1 MYVFS
6 ALSRFFASSGLS
18 QFSHFLRRPV
28 NTVGAECLR
37 GYQYAN
43 SNGRF
48 ISAFSPRKGLLYS
61 SSTRGENGSCGIRT
75 CICDFGRSAVFPLHH
90 GRQKQVSAAVQGIA
104 SLRATILPKKVV
116 KITTSNPKSAWGGEE
131 PRRRAISLRTVRPPP
146 PLYCSESPPC
156 LPLSTRSHRQA

>member
-18 QFSHFLRRPV
+18 QFSHFLRRACKHGRCRMSPW
-28 NTVGAECLR
+28 LR
-37 GYQYAN
+37 IRKQQWEIYLCVL
-43 SNGRF
+43 
-48 ISAFSPRKGLLYS
+48 SPKGTSLLFLHK
-61 SSTRGENGSCGIRT
+61 RENGSCGIRT

-90 GRQKQVSAAVQGIA
+90 GRQKQASTAVQGIA

-116 KITTSNPKSAWGGEE
+116 KITTSNPKSAWGGDE
-131 PRRRAISLRTVRPPP
+131 PRRRAISLRTVRPPL